1 MTVSR
6 QPRRRYDATGRQA
19 QARENR
25 ARAIGAATELF
36 VRQGFA
42 ATSMAQ
48 IAAAAGVSTPTVFA
62 YFSSKI
68 NLLRVA
74 VDEAVAGDDEPVALH
89 ERPAM
94 RAVHDGATAGEVLGA
109 FAVAATEIAQRA
121 FPLLSAL
128 RRAADVDPQA
138 GELARDLEHQRLTG
152 AGIVA
157 ATVADRLGTAAADDV
172 ERIRDTLWT
181 IFSPDVYGLLVRERG
196 WSHDAY
202 REWVTDAALGA
213 LTPDRPRTT
222 RPPAT
227 RPPATEPPAT
237 EPRSTSRA
245 EFD

>member
-1 MTVSR
+1 MLV
-6 QPRRRYDATGRQA
+6 DAAGRQA

-48 IAAAAGVSTPTVFA
+48 IAAAAGVSTPTVFT

-89 ERPAM
+89 ERPAI

-138 GELARDLEHQRLTG
+138 GELARPRTP
-152 AGIVA
+152 A
-157 ATVADRLGTAAADDV
+157 
-172 ERIRDTLWT
+172 
-181 IFSPDVYGLLVRERG
+181 
-196 WSHDAY
+196 
-202 REWVTDAALGA
+202 
-213 LTPDRPRTT
+213 PDRSGHRRDDRRRSPGHSRRGRRRAHPRHALDDLLPGCL
-222 RPPAT
+222 RPTGPRARVVPRRLPRVGDRRRAPAT
-227 RPPATEPPAT
+227 CAIIP
-237 EPRSTSRA
+237 
-245 EFD
+245 